1 MGILIVSGLQHVVYQ
16 GLVLFLTC
24 VLLQEHE
31 FVERHEYSLTCV
43 LFQEH
48 EFVERH
54 EYFLD
59 LWAKDTKE
67 FDASPRGAAKRAQW
81 VCASQPHRSMS

>member
-1 MGILIVSGLQHVVYQ
+1 M
-16 GLVLFLTC
+16 
-24 VLLQEHE
+24 
-31 FVERHEYSLTCV
+31 

-81 VCASQPHRSMS
+81 VGGPLPRRLMSWQLVDV